1 MVFGNSLTKPYQSG
15 NASAV
20 GRYPPNLCSL
30 RPVFR
35 HPSSLAG
42 EGLGVRGE
50 YST

>member
-1 MVFGNSLTKPYQSG
+1 MVFRNSLTKPYQSG

-20 GRYPPNLCSL
+20 GRHPQKLCSF
-30 RPVFR
+30 RPVCR
-35 HPSSLAG
+35 LPSPLAG